1 MSNISSS
8 RIMGQKKFSSVITI
22 LMIVPLFL
30 TVISTAQAASIAGV
44 NFSNNSI
51 NISPENPIAGTPI
64 SIKLTLNNSNTE
76 VSEVDVYFYK
86 NSYEAGKEWKIE
98 HVTLSASDGIND
110 SQANVTVIWQD
121 LNVDDDGIFIR
132 VYDSISDSFS
142 PSVFKSFSVQGLPD
156 LIIENVEISP
166 NTNLHENDLFYA
178 NVTVLNQGTE
188 TSGSNSVNLN
198 IEGSGISE
206 IIEIGELEPDSS
218 TTIPFE
224 SFAPQTGVW
233 TVQISVDSNYEIN
246 ELNDQNNN
254 WIGNFKVFL
263 QNLYSSSN

>member
-8 RIMGQKKFSSVITI
+8 RIMGQKKLSSVITI

-30 TVISTAQAASIAGV
+30 TVISTAQTASIAGV

-142 PSVFKSFSVQGLPD
+142 PSVFKSFSVAQ
-156 LIIENVEISP
+156 P
-166 NTNLHENDLFYA
+166 NE
-178 NVTVLNQGTE
+178 
-188 TSGSNSVNLN
+188 
-198 IEGSGISE
+198 
-206 IIEIGELEPDSS
+206 
-218 TTIPFE
+218 
-224 SFAPQTGVW
+224 
-233 TVQISVDSNYEIN
+233 
-246 ELNDQNNN
+246 
-254 WIGNFKVFL
+254 
-263 QNLYSSSN
+263 

>member
-110 SQANVTVIWQD
+110 SQANVTVIWQ
-121 LNVDDDGIFIR
+121 R
-132 VYDSISDSFS
+132 S
-142 PSVFKSFSVQGLPD
+142 KC
-156 LIIENVEISP
+156 
-166 NTNLHENDLFYA
+166 
-178 NVTVLNQGTE
+178 
-188 TSGSNSVNLN
+188 
-198 IEGSGISE
+198 
-206 IIEIGELEPDSS
+206 
-218 TTIPFE
+218 
-224 SFAPQTGVW
+224 
-233 TVQISVDSNYEIN
+233 
-246 ELNDQNNN
+246 
-254 WIGNFKVFL
+254 
-263 QNLYSSSN
+263 